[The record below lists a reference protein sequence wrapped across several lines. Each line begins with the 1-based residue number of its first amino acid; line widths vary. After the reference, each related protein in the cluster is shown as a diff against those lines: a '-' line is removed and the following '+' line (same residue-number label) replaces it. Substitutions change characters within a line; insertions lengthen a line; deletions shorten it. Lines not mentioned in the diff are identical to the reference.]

1 MAEVQIGKTYPVKS
15 RLKPKSKKPTSTTE
29 SKYWKKS
36 YKTTQIPNLIYP
48 ITSID
53 FSPLTNDFISTYS
66 ASATLYSS
74 QTFEPISKFT
84 TFSDI
89 AYSASYRHD
98 GKLVAFGGE
107 TGDVQVFDLKTRSVL
122 RRLKGHYRS
131 VRCVKY
137 PKFDN
142 LHLFSGGDDTFVKYW
157 DVASETEL
165 MSFQGHKDYVRSG
178 APSPVSS
185 DLFVTGSYDHTVKLW
200 DTRVSSMNCTMNIN
214 HGKPVEDV
222 IFLPF
227 GSLLATAGGNS
238 VKIWDVAGG
247 GKLVYAMESHNKTV
261 TCLCVGKILKDGEAA
276 DENRLLSVGLDGY
289 MKVFDYSALKIT
301 HSMRYP
307 APLLSVGVS
316 SDSSVRVIG
325 TSNGIIYAGKK
336 KKKDVDGVSGKEL
349 GDYSMIG
356 SVGEV
361 PEKRVLRTTN
371 FRYFQRGQS
380 EKPSRGDYVI
390 KRQARVKVTEHD
402 KLLRKFRHKEALVS
416 ALNGKSPHDMVAVME
431 ELVARK
437 KLLKCVSNLD
447 EDELG
452 LFLNALHKYST
463 VPRYAG
469 FLIGLTK
476 RVLQLRAED
485 IKNSDIL
492 KGHIRNI
499 KRSVMEEIKIQNAL
513 QEIQGIISPL
523 LRTAEKAFGN

>member
-36 YKTTQIPNLIYP
+36 YKITQIPNLIYP

-53 FSPLTNDFISTYS
+53 FSPLTNDFITTYS

-74 QTFEPISKFT
+74 QTLEPTSKFT
-84 TFSDI
+84 SFSDI

-107 TGDVQVFDLKTRSVL
+107 SGDVQVFDLKTRSVL

-165 MSFQGHKDYVRSG
+165 LSFQGHKDYVRSG
-178 APSPVSS
+178 ASSPISS
-185 DLFVTGSYDHTVKLW
+185 DLFVSGSYDHTVKLW
-200 DTRVSSMNCTMNIN
+200 DTRVSSMNSTMNIN

-222 IFLPF
+222 VFLPF
-227 GSLLATAGGNS
+227 GNLIATAGGNS
-238 VKIWDVAGG
+238 VKIWDVTSG

-261 TCLCVGKILKDGEAA
+261 TSICVSKFLKDGSQES
-276 DENRLLSVGLDGY
+276 DESRLLSVGLDGY

-325 TSNGIIYAGKK
+325 TSNGVIYAGKK
-336 KKKDVDGVSGKEL
+336 KNKDVDSVKLGVYGIS
-349 GDYSMIG
+349 

-361 PEKRVLRTTN
+361 PEKRALRPTN
-371 FRYFQRGQS
+371 FRYFQRSQS
-380 EKPSRGDYVI
+380 EKPSRGDYLI
-390 KRQARVKVTEHD
+390 KRQAKVKVTEHD

-447 EDELG
+447 EEELG
-452 LFLNALHKYST
+452 SFLNVLHKYST

-485 IKNSDIL
+485 IKSSDIL

-499 KRSVMEEIKIQNAL
+499 KRSVMEEISIQNSL

-523 LRTAEKAFGN
+523 LRSAEKAFGN

>member
-53 FSPLTNDFISTYS
+53 FSPLTNDFITTYS

-74 QTFEPISKFT
+74 QTLEPTSKFT
-84 TFSDI
+84 SFNDI

-107 TGDVQVFDLKTRSVL
+107 SGDVQVFDLKTRSAL

-142 LHLFSGGDDTFVKYW
+142 LHLFSGGDDTFLKYW

-165 MSFQGHKDYVRSG
+165 LSFQGHKDYVRSG
-178 APSPVSS
+178 ASSPVSS

-200 DTRVSSMNCTMNIN
+200 DTRVSSMNSTMNIN

-238 VKIWDVAGG
+238 VKIWDVTSG
-247 GKLVYAMESHNKTV
+247 GKLIYAMESHNKTV
-261 TCLCVGKILKDGEAA
+261 TSICVGKILKDGSPES
-276 DENRLLSVGLDGY
+276 DETRLLSVGLDGY

-325 TSNGIIYAGKK
+325 TSNGVIYAGKK
-336 KKKDVDGVSGKEL
+336 KNKDVDGVSGKEL
-349 GDYSMIG
+349 GEYSI
-356 SVGEV
+356 SSV
-361 PEKRVLRTTN
+361 PEKRALRPTN
-371 FRYFQRGQS
+371 FRYFQRSQS
-380 EKPSRGDYVI
+380 EKPSRGDYLI
-390 KRQARVKVTEHD
+390 KRQAKVKVTEHD
-402 KLLRKFRHKEALVS
+402 KLLRKFRHKEALVTV
-416 ALNGKSPHDMVAVME
+416 LNGKSPHDMVAVME

-452 LFLNALHKYST
+452 LLLNVLHKYCT

-476 RVLQLRAED
+476 RVARMRAED
-485 IKNSDIL
+485 IKSSDTL
-492 KGHIRNI
+492 KGYVRNI
-499 KRSVMEEIKIQNAL
+499 KRSLMEEISIQNSL

-523 LRTAEKAFGN
+523 LRSAEKAFGN

>member
-1 MAEVQIGKTYPVKS
+1 MAEVQIGKTYPVQS

-53 FSPLTNDFISTYS
+53 FSPLTNDFITTYS

-74 QTFEPISKFT
+74 QTLEPTSKFT
-84 TFSDI
+84 SFNDI

-107 TGDVQVFDLKTRSVL
+107 SGDVQVFDLKTRSAL

-165 MSFQGHKDYVRSG
+165 LSFQGHKDYVRSG
-178 APSPVSS
+178 ASSPLSS

-200 DTRVSSMNCTMNIN
+200 DTRVSSMNSTMNIN
-214 HGKPVEDV
+214 H
-222 IFLPF
+222 
-227 GSLLATAGGNS
+227 ATAGGNS
-238 VKIWDVAGG
+238 VKIWDVTSG
-247 GKLVYAMESHNKTV
+247 GKLIYAMESHNKTV
-261 TCLCVGKILKDGEAA
+261 TSICVGKILKDGSPES
-276 DENRLLSVGLDGY
+276 DESRLLSVGLDGY

-325 TSNGIIYAGKK
+325 TSNGVIYAGKK

-349 GDYSMIG
+349 GEYSI
-356 SVGEV
+356 SSV
-361 PEKRVLRTTN
+361 PEKRAFRPTS
-371 FRYFQRGQS
+371 FRYFQRSQS
-380 EKPSRGDYVI
+380 EKPYRGDYLI
-390 KRQARVKVTEHD
+390 KRQAKVKATEHD
-402 KLLRKFRHKEALVS
+402 KLLRKFKHKEALVTV
-416 ALNGKSPHDMVAVME
+416 LNGKSPHDMVAVME

-437 KLLKCVSNLD
+437 KLLK
-447 EDELG
+447 
-452 LFLNALHKYST
+452 
-463 VPRYAG
+463 YAG

-476 RVLQLRAED
+476 RVAQMRAED
-485 IKNSDIL
+485 IKSSDTL
-492 KGHIRNI
+492 KGYVRNI
-499 KRSVMEEIKIQNAL
+499 KRSLMEEITCSFCEGVLWWQDGSGAVCAAVASYVFSHRNC
-513 QEIQGIISPL
+513 
-523 LRTAEKAFGN
+523 